1 MPRATFWIKVLNFPG
16 ADEALARIKGPEL
29 TEDVV
34 WHTLWDVAFRS
45 DSRHSTTNSWYSLPG
60 FPMYTLRD
68 FPDQVRAW
76 AKQIKRLGEA
86 MAANEAYSFRTPLAL
101 AVELEYK
108 IGPASN
114 LVPDH
119 VTRNLLGSRAELPKL
134 DQLPALLVLYA
145 DYIEAVHNL
154 TAKLAPKA
162 ATRYKAEAIDALIGN
177 VRRATGKPHF
187 EDIATLLT
195 AAYAACGSNAVV
207 SAGSLKGRQY
217 RRKK

>member
-1 MPRATFWIKVLNFPG
+1 
-16 ADEALARIKGPEL
+16 
-29 TEDVV
+29 
-34 WHTLWDVAFRS
+34 
-45 DSRHSTTNSWYSLPG
+45 
-60 FPMYTLRD
+60 MYTLRD